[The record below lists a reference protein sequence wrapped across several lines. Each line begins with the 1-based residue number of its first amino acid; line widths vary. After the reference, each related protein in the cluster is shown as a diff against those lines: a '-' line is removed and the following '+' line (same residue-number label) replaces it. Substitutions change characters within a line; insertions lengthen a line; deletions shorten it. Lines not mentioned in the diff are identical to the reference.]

1 MLRNMMLQEAVELSS
16 ASVKPDEIAAE
27 IKKCMNTCKLTKF
40 RSESECAKF
49 YSAFF
54 LSTLNGIVVPTVE
67 QWGTIYTNLLSNDS
81 FCNDLASYMVMY
93 RPAIYTGIFTPLWN
107 LVQSELAVMKN
118 NQVRYLSL
126 TKAMF
131 TMIQTRIAGVGQ
143 IIRSQVTDV
152 ESLKFI
158 TVVEQV
164 LNQFIFD
171 LSSLT
176 QAEVAKAVKPEEIRV
191 DVRHTNP
198 VDETAT
204 DLILEDAWELLGILA
219 TAQDWID
226 EDAKRMMP
234 MNEGIVSNAAM
245 AAKQAGI
252 AMKKAERNFDE
263 FVMKRVKKMRDERRN
278 RKHSEMVGE
287 SLQIT
292 HEIKRLLKSGGLA
305 VINPALGVMHY
316 IVTLFID
323 RHTDAKDR
331 AILVRQLKEE
341 IEIIDEKIAM
351 AERNGQ
357 DKERIELIRVR
368 QKYIREYDRIN
379 HVRFDAQTRDRLS
392 NMR

>member
-1 MLRNMMLQEAVELSS
+1 MMLQEAIELT
-16 ASVKPDEIAAE
+16 ATAVKPDEIASE

-40 RSESECAKF
+40 KSESECARF

-54 LSTLNGIVVPTVE
+54 LTTLNAQVTPTVE
-67 QWGTIYTNLLSNDS
+67 QWGTIYTTLLSNDS
-81 FCNDLASYMVMY
+81 FCNDLAVYMVMY
-93 RPAIYTGIFTPLWN
+93 RPAIFTGIFAPLWN
-107 LVQSELAVMKN
+107 LVQSELANMKT
-118 NQVRYLSL
+118 NQIRYLAL

-131 TMIQTRIAGVGQ
+131 TMLQTRMNGVGQ
-143 IIRSQVTDV
+143 IIRSQVHDT
-152 ESLKFI
+152 ETLKFI
-158 TVVEQV
+158 GIVEQV
-164 LNQFIFD
+164 LTQFIFD
-171 LSSLT
+171 LTSLT
-176 QAEVAKAVKPEEIRV
+176 QAEVEKMVKPEDITI
-191 DVRHTNP
+191 DVRYPNKP
-198 VDETAT
+198 LA
-204 DLILEDAWELLGILA
+204 EDVKELLAILA
-219 TAQDWID
+219 SAEEWIN
-226 EDAKRMMP
+226 EDAKQYMTL
-234 MNEGIVSNAAM
+234 NEGIVSNAAM
-245 AAKQAGI
+245 KAKEAGI

-263 FVMKRVKKMRDERRN
+263 FVMKRVKKMRQDRQN

-331 AILVRQLKEE
+331 AVLVRQLKEE

-379 HVRFDAQTRDRLS
+379 KIRYDPQTRDRLA
-392 NMR
+392 NMA

>member
-1 MLRNMMLQEAVELSS
+1 MYRNMMLQEAIELT
-16 ASVKPDEIAAE
+16 ATAVKPDEIASE

-40 RSESECAKF
+40 KSESECGRF

-54 LSTLNGIVVPTVE
+54 LSTLNAQVTPTVE
-67 QWGTIYTNLLSNDS
+67 QWGTIYTTLLSNDS
-81 FCNDLASYMVMY
+81 FCNDLAVYMVMY
-93 RPAIYTGIFTPLWN
+93 RPAIFTGIFAPLWN
-107 LVQSELAVMKN
+107 LVQSELANMKN
-118 NQVRYLSL
+118 NQIRYLSL

-131 TMIQTRIAGVGQ
+131 TMLQTRLNGVGQ
-143 IIRSQVTDV
+143 IIRSQVHDT

-158 TVVEQV
+158 GIVEQV
-164 LNQFIFD
+164 LTQFIFD
-171 LSSLT
+171 LTTLT
-176 QAEVAKAVKPEEIRV
+176 QAEVAKMVKPEDITVGVRYTNKPLAE
-191 DVRHTNP
+191 DVQ
-198 VDETAT
+198 
-204 DLILEDAWELLGILA
+204 ELLAILA
-219 TAQDWID
+219 SADEWIN
-226 EDAKRMMP
+226 EDAKRYMEL
-234 MNEGIVSNAAM
+234 NEGIVSNAAM
-245 AAKQAGI
+245 KAKEAGI

-263 FVMKRVKKMRDERRN
+263 FVMKRVKKMRQDRQN

-305 VINPALGVMHY
+305 VINPALGVMHW

-331 AILVRQLKEE
+331 AVLVRQLKEE

-379 HVRFDAQTRDRLS
+379 KIRFDPQTRDRLA
-392 NMR
+392 NMT